1 MADFLPE
8 VIIEES
14 NNPVA
19 LKESESESEDDY
31 VEEVQVK
38 IQEDDIF
45 TKNESVKNEVE
56 EKVEEPLKI
65 KEVIDKQEKPVKV
78 KKKRVMSE
86 EHKAKLAQ
94 AREKALAT
102 RRANS
107 ARKKEIKQ
115 LEKEEQE
122 QKYNQLKNRVRK
134 PSTIDLIVPEIKDIL
149 SSKTTQ
155 EAINKA
161 ERQYESQIKS
171 LQNEEENNISTIN
184 ARGQTKERGYT
195 KKELDDAV
203 LTGIMKYDTLRKSRK
218 KKKQEDQSVEAK
230 ERKVKEQ
237 IANAVNHSIA
247 EDPYNYFDNCY

>member
-8 VIIEES
+8 VILEEPEKIDA
-14 NNPVA
+14 N
-19 LKESESESEDDY
+19 KETDTDTEDDY

-45 TKNESVKNEVE
+45 TKNEAVE
-56 EKVEEPLKI
+56 EHVDEPLKI
-65 KEVIDKQEKPVKV
+65 KEVIQEKEKPIKV
-78 KKKRVMSE
+78 KKKRVMTE

-122 QKYNQLKNRVRK
+122 QKYNSLKNRVRK
-134 PSTIDLIVPEIKDIL
+134 PS
-149 SSKTTQ
+149 SSVDS
-155 EAINKA
+155 EAK
-161 ERQYESQIKS
+161 EKVDKIKS
-171 LQNEEENNISTIN
+171 EPAPEPVNNISTIN
-184 ARGQTKERGYT
+184 ARGVPSERGYT

-247 EDPYNYFDNCY
+247 EDPYNFFDNCY

>member
-8 VIIEES
+8 VIVEET
-14 NNPVA
+14 NKQVA
-19 LKESESESEDDY
+19 LKESETESEDDY

-45 TKNESVKNEVE
+45 TTKEAVVSEAKEI
-56 EKVEEPLKI
+56 VEEPLKI
-65 KEVIDKQEKPVKV
+65 KEVIDKVDKPIKV

-86 EHKAKLAQ
+86 DHKAKLAQ

-102 RRANS
+102 RRANA

-115 LEKEEQE
+115 LEKEEEE
-122 QKYNQLKNRVRK
+122 QKYNSLKNRVQK
-134 PSTIDLIVPEIKDIL
+134 KVVVSEPIQKETP
-149 SSKTTQ
+149 Q
-155 EAINKA
+155 
-161 ERQYESQIKS
+161 
-171 LQNEEENNISTIN
+171 EEEDNIKYIETKGVV
-184 ARGQTKERGYT
+184 RPKKERGYT
-195 KKELDDAV
+195 KEELDDAV

-247 EDPYNYFDNCY
+247 EDPYNFFDNCY